1 MVDQLQHATEALRK
15 ALVQVERLKRTN
27 RALLE
32 RSSEP
37 IAIVGMSCRFPGGV
51 DSPEGLWQMVADA
64 RDVMSEFPTDRGWD
78 LAGLF
83 DPDPDVRH
91 KSYARTGGFVDG
103 VADFDPAFFGISPS
117 EALAMDPQHRML
129 LELSWEA
136 LERAGIDPTG
146 LRGSATGVFAGLI
159 VGGYGMLAEEI
170 EGYRLTGMTSSV
182 ASGRVAYVLGL
193 EGPAVSV
200 DTACSSSLVALHM
213 AVGSLRSG
221 ECDLA
226 LAGGVTVN
234 ATPDIFVEFSR
245 WRGLSPDGRCKAFAA
260 AADGT
265 GFSEG
270 GGMLVL
276 QRLSDARRLGHP
288 VLAVVVGS
296 AVNQDGASNGLTAP
310 NGPSQQ
316 RVVRAAL
323 ANAGLSAAE
332 VDVVEGHGTG
342 TTLGDPI
349 EAQALLATYGQ
360 DRGEP
365 GEPLWLGSVK
375 SNMGHTQAA
384 AGVAGVIKMVLAMR
398 HELLPATLHVDV
410 PSPHV
415 DWSAGAVELLT
426 APRVWPAGARTR
438 RAGVS
443 SFGISGTNAHVI
455 IEAVPV
461 VPRRE
466 AGWAGPVVPWV
477 VSAKSESALRGQA
490 ARLAAYVRGDDGLDV
505 ADVGWS
511 LAGRSVFE
519 HRAVVVGGDR
529 DRLLAGLDELAGD
542 QLGGSV
548 VRGTATAA
556 GKTVFVFPGQGSQ
569 WLGMGMGLHAGYPVF
584 AEAFNTV
591 VGELDRH
598 LLRPLREVMW
608 GHDENLLNS
617 TEFAQPALFAVEV
630 ALFRLLGSWGVRPD
644 FVMGHSIGEL
654 SAAHV
659 AGVLSLENAA
669 VLVAA
674 RGRLM
679 QALPAG
685 GAMVAVQAAEEEVR
699 PLLSAE
705 VDIAAVNGPAS
716 LVISGA
722 QNAVAAVADQL
733 RADGRRVHQ
742 LAVSHAFHS
751 PLMDPMIDE
760 FAAVAAGIAIGR
772 PTIGVISNVTGQL
785 AGDDFGSAAYW
796 RRHIRQ
802 AVRFADSVRFAQA
815 AGGSRFL
822 EVGPSGGLVASIEES
837 LPDVAVTTMSALR
850 KDRPEPATLTNAVAQ
865 GFVTGMD
872 LDWRAVVGE
881 AQFVE
886 LPTYAFQRRR
896 FWLSGDGVAADA
908 AGLGLAASEHAL
920 LGAVID
926 LPASGGVV
934 LTGRLSPS
942 VQGWLADHSVAGV
955 TIFPGAGFVE
965 LAIRAGDEVGCGVV
979 DELTLAAPLV
989 LPASGSVAVQV
1000 VVNGP
1005 DESGVRGVSVYSR
1018 GDVGTGWV
1026 LHAEGAL
1033 RAGSAEPTADL
1044 AMWPPAGAV
1053 PVEVAD
1059 GYQQLAERGYGYGPA
1074 FRGLTAMW
1082 RRGDEVFA
1090 EVALP
1095 ADAGVSVTGFGVHPV
1110 LLDAALHAVVLSA
1123 ESAERGQGSVLVPF
1137 SWQGVSLHAA
1147 GASAVRA
1154 RIAPVG
1160 PSAVSIEL
1168 ADGLGLPV
1176 LSVASMLARPV
1187 TDQQLRAAVSSSGPD
1202 RLFEVTWS
1210 PQPSAAVEPLPVC
1223 AWGTTEDSAAVVF
1236 ESVPLAGDVV
1246 AGVYAA
1252 TSSVLDVLQSWLTR
1266 DGAGVLVV
1274 MTRGAVALPGED
1286 VTDLAG
1292 AAVWGLVRS
1301 AQTEH
1306 PGRIVLVDS
1315 DAPLDDSA
1323 LAAVVTT
1330 GEPQVLWRRG
1340 EVYTARV
1347 HGSRAVGGLLV
1358 PPSDR
1363 PWRLAMSTAGT
1374 FENLRL
1380 ELIPDADAP
1389 LGPGQVRV
1397 AVSAIAA
1404 NFRDVMIALGLY
1416 PDPDAVMGVEACGVV
1431 IETSL
1436 NKGSF
1441 AVGDRVMG
1449 LFPEGTGT
1457 VASTDQR
1464 LLVKVPAGW
1473 SHTAAATTSVVFAT
1487 AHYALVDLAA
1497 ARSGQRVLIHAG
1509 TGGVGMAAVQLARHL
1524 GLEVFA
1530 TASKGKWDTL
1540 RAMGFD
1546 DDHISDS
1553 RSLEFEDKFRA
1564 ATGGRGFDV
1573 VLDSLA
1579 GEFVDASLRLVAPG
1593 GVFLEMGKTDIR
1605 DPGVIAQQYPGVRYR
1620 AFDLFEAGPDRI
1632 AQILAE
1638 LATLFGDGVLRP
1650 LPVTTFDVRCAP
1662 AALRYL
1668 SQARHTGK
1676 VVMLMPGSWAA
1687 GTVLIT
1693 GGTGMA
1699 GSAVARHVVARHG
1712 VRNLVLVS
1720 RRGPDA
1726 PGAAELVA
1734 ELAAAGAQVQ
1744 VVACDAADRA
1754 ALAKVIADIPVQHP
1768 LSGVIHTAGAL
1779 DDAVVM
1785 SLTPD
1790 RVDVVLRSKVDA
1802 AWHLHELT
1810 RDLDVSAFVMFSSMA
1825 GLVGSSGQANYAA
1838 ANSFLDALA
1847 AHRRAHGLPAIS
1859 LGWGLWDQASA
1870 MTGGL
1875 DAADLARLGREG
1887 VLALSTAEALELF
1900 DTAMIV
1906 DEPFLA
1912 PARIDLTAL
1921 RAHAVAVPPMFSDL
1935 ASAPTRRQVD
1945 DSVAAAKS
1953 KSALA
1958 HRLHGLPE
1966 AEQHAVLLGLVRLH
1980 IATVLGNITPE
1991 AIDPDKAFQDLGF
2004 DSLTAVEMRNR
2015 LKSATGLSLSPTLI
2029 FDYPTPNRLASYIRT
2044 ELAGLPQEI
2053 KHTPAVRTTS
2063 EDPIAIVG
2071 MACRYPG
2078 GVNSPDDMW
2087 DMLIQGRDVL
2097 SEFPADRGW
2106 DLAGLYNPDPD
2117 AAGACYTRTGGF
2129 VDGVGDFDPAFFGV
2143 GPSEALAMDPQHRM
2157 LLELSW
2163 EALERAGIDP
2173 TGLRGSAT
2181 GVFAGVMTQGYGMFA
2196 AEPVEGFRLTGQ
2208 LSSVAS
2214 GRVAYV
2220 LGLEGPAVSVDT
2232 ACSSSLVALH
2242 MAVGSLRSGECDLAL
2257 AGGVTVN
2264 ATPTVFVEFSRH
2276 RGLAP
2281 DGRCKPY
2288 AGRADGVGWSE
2299 GGGMLV
2305 LQRLSDARRLGHP
2318 VLAVVVG
2325 SAVNQDGASNG
2336 LTAPNGPSQQRVVRA
2351 ALANAG
2357 LSAAEVDVVEGHGT
2371 GTTLGD
2377 PIEAQALL
2385 ATYGQDRGEPG
2396 EPLWLGSVKS
2406 NMGHTQAAAG
2416 VAGVIKMVLAMRH
2429 ELLPATLHVDVPS
2442 PHVDWSAGAVELLT
2456 APRVW
2461 PAGARTR
2468 RAGVSSFGISGTN
2481 AHVIIEAVPVVPR
2494 REAGWAGPVVPW
2506 VVSAKSESA
2515 LRGQAAR
2522 LAAYVRGD
2530 DGLDVADVGWSLAGR
2545 SVFEHRAVVVGGD
2558 RDRLLA
2564 GLDELA
2570 GDQLGGSVVRGTAT
2584 AAGKTVFVFPGQGS
2598 QWLGMGIE
2606 LLDTAPAFAQQID
2619 ACAEAFAEFVDWS
2632 LVDVL
2637 RGAPGAPGLDRVDV
2651 VQPVLFAVMVSL
2663 AELWKS
2669 VAVHPDAVIGH
2680 SQGEIAAAYVAGA
2693 LSLRDAARVVTLRS
2707 KLLAGL
2713 AGPGGMVSI
2722 ACGADQARD
2731 LLAPFGD
2738 RVSIAV
2744 VNGPSAVVVSGEVGA
2759 LEELIAVC
2767 STKEL
2772 RTRRIEVDYASHSV
2786 EVEAIRGPLAEA
2798 LSGIEPRST
2807 RTVFFSTV
2815 TGNRLDTAGLDA
2827 DYWYRNVRQTVLF
2840 DQAVRNACEQG
2851 YRTFIESSPHPALI
2865 TGVEE
2870 TFAACTDGDSEAIVV
2885 PTLGRGDGGLHRFL
2899 LSAASA
2905 FVAGVAV
2912 NWRGT
2917 LDGAGYV
2924 ELPTY
2929 AFDKRRFWLSA
2940 EGSGADVSGLGL
2952 GASEHPLLGAVVDLP
2967 ASGGV
2972 VLTGR
2977 LSPNVQPWLADH
2989 AVSDV
2994 VLFPGTGFVELAI
3007 RAGDEVGCSVLDEL
3021 TLAAP
3026 LLLPA
3031 TGSVAVQ
3038 VVVDAGRDSN
3048 SRGVSIFSRA
3058 DAQAGWLLHA
3068 EGILRPGSVEPG
3080 ADLSV
3085 WPPAGAVTVD
3095 VADGYERL
3103 ATRGYR
3109 YGPAFRGLTAMWARG
3124 EEIFAE
3130 VRLPEAAGGV
3140 GGFGVHP
3147 ALLDAVLHAVV
3158 IAGDPDELALPFA
3171 WQGVSLHATGAS
3183 AVRARIA
3190 PAGPSAVS
3198 VELAD
3203 GLGLPVLSVASM
3215 VARPVTERQLL
3226 AAVSGS
3232 GPDRLFEVIWSPAS
3246 AATSPGPTPAYQIF
3260 ESVAADQDPV
3270 AGSYVRSHQAL
3281 AAVQSWLTD
3290 HESGVLVVATRGAM
3304 ALPREDVAD
3313 LAGAAVWGLVRSA
3326 QTEHPGRI
3334 VLVDS
3339 DAATDDAAIA
3349 MALATGEPQVVL
3361 RGGQVYT
3368 ARVRGSRAADAILVP
3383 PGDGPWRL
3391 GLGSAGTF
3399 ENLRLEPVPNA
3410 DAPLGPGQVRVAMR
3424 AIAANFRDIMI
3435 TLGMFTHDAL
3445 LGGEGAGVV
3454 VEVGP
3459 GVTEFSVGDS
3469 VFGFFPDGSGTLV
3482 AGDVR
3487 LLLPMPADWSYAEA
3501 AAISAVFTTAYY
3513 AFIHLADVQPGQRVL
3528 IHAGTGGV
3536 GMAAVQLARHLGL
3549 EVFATASKGKWD
3561 TLRAMGFDDDH
3572 ISDSRSL
3579 EFEDKFRAATG
3590 GRGFDVVLDSLAGE
3604 FVDASLRLVAPGGVF
3619 LEMGKTDIRDP
3630 GVIAQQYPGVRYRA
3644 FDLFEAGPDRIAQIL
3659 AELATLFGDGVLRP
3673 LPVTTFDV
3681 RCAPAA
3687 LRYLSQARHT
3697 GKVVMLMPG
3706 SWAAGTV
3713 LITGGTGMAGSAVA
3727 RHVVARHGVRNLVL
3741 VSRRGPDAPGAAE
3754 LVAELAAAG
3763 AQVQVVACDAADRAA
3778 LAKVIADIP
3787 VQHPLSGVIHTAGA
3801 LDDAVVM
3808 SLTPDRVDVVLRSK
3822 VDAAWHLHE
3831 LTRDLDVSAFV
3842 MFSSMAGLV
3851 GSSGQAN
3858 YAAANSFLDAL
3869 AAHRR
3874 AHGLPAISLG
3884 WGLWDQASAMT
3895 GGLDAADL
3903 ARLGR
3908 EGVLALSTAEALEL
3922 FDTAMIVDEPFLAPA
3937 RIDLTALRAHA
3948 VAVPPMF
3955 SDLASAPTRR
3965 QVDDSVAAAKS
3976 KSALAHRLH
3985 GLPEAEQHAVLL
3997 GLVRLHIATVL
4008 GNITPEAIDPDK
4020 AFQDLGFDSLTAVEM
4035 RNRLKSATGLSLS
4048 PTLIFDY
4055 PTPNRLASYIRT
4067 ELAGL
4072 PQEIKHTPA
4081 VRTTSEDPIAIVGM
4095 ACRYPGGVNSPDDMW
4110 DMLIQGRD
4118 VLSEFPADRGWDLA
4132 GLYNPDPD
4140 AAGACYTRTGGF
4152 VDGVGD
4158 FDPAFFGVGPSEA
4171 LAMDP
4176 QHRMLLELS
4185 WEALERAGIDPT
4197 GLRGSATGVF
4207 AGVMTQ
4213 GYGMFAAEPV
4223 EGFRLTGQLSSV
4235 ASGRVAYVLG
4245 LEGPAVSVDT
4255 ACSSSL
4261 VALHM
4266 AVGSLRSGECDLALA
4281 GGVTVNATPDIFVEF
4296 SRWRGL
4302 SPDGRCKAF
4311 AAAADGTGFS
4321 EGGGM
4326 LVLQRLSDARRLGHP
4341 VLAVVV
4347 GSAVN
4352 QDGASNGLTA
4362 PNGPSQQRVV
4372 RAALANAGLSAAEV
4386 DVVEGHGT
4394 GTTLGDPIEAQAL
4407 LATYGQDRGEPGEPL
4422 WLGSVKSNMGHTQA
4436 AAGVAGVIKM
4446 VLAMRHEL
4454 LPATLH
4460 VDVPSPH
4467 VDWSAG
4473 AVELLTAPRVWPA
4486 GARTRRAGVS
4496 SFGIS
4501 GTNAHVI
4508 IEAVPVVP
4516 RREAGWAGPVVP
4528 WVVSA
4533 KSESAL
4539 RGQAARLA
4547 AYVRGD
4553 DGLDVADVG
4562 WSLAGRSVFEHRAV
4576 VVGGDRDRLLAGLD
4590 ELAGDQLGGS
4600 VVRGTATAAGKTV
4613 FVFPGQ
4619 GSQWLGMGMGLHAG
4633 YPVFAEAFNTVV
4645 GELDRH
4651 LLRPLREVMWGHD
4664 ENLLNSTEFAQPAL
4678 FAVEVALFRLLG
4690 SWGVRPDF
4698 VMGHSIGELSAAHVA
4713 GVLSLENAAVLVA
4726 ARGRLMQALPA
4737 GGAMVAVQA
4746 AEEEVRPLLSAEVDI
4761 AAVNGPAS
4769 LVISGAQN
4777 AVAAVADQLRAD
4789 GRRVHQLAVS
4799 HAFHSPLMDPM
4810 IDEFAA
4816 VAAGI
4821 AIGRPTIGVISN
4833 VTGQLAGDDFG
4844 SAAYWRRHIRQAVR
4858 FADSVRFAQAAGG
4871 SRFLEVGPSGGLV
4884 ASIEESLPDVAV
4896 TTMSALRKDRPEPAT
4911 LTNAVAQGFVTGMD
4925 LDWRAV
4931 VGEAQFVE
4939 LPTYAFQRR
4948 RFWLSGDGVAA
4959 DAAGLGLAAS
4969 EHALL
4974 GAVIDLPASGGVVLT
4989 GRLSPSVQGW
4999 LADHSVAGVTIFP
5012 GAGFVELAIRAGDEV
5027 GCGVV
5032 DELTLA
5038 APLVLPASGSV
5049 AVQVVVNGPDESGV
5063 RGVSVYSRGD
5073 VGTGWVLHAEGALRA
5088 GSAEPTADLAMWP
5101 PAGAV
5106 PVEVADGYQQLAER
5120 GYGYGPA
5127 FRGLTAMWRR
5137 GDEVFAEVA
5146 LPADAGVSVTGFGVH
5161 PVLLDAALH
5170 AVVLSAESAER
5181 GQGSVLVPFSWQGV
5195 SLHAAGAS
5203 AVRARIAPVGPSAV
5217 SIELADGL
5225 GLPVLSVASM
5235 LARPVTDQQL
5245 RAAVSSS
5252 GPDRLFEVTWSPQPS
5267 AAVEPLPVCAWGTTE
5282 DSAAVVFES
5291 VPLAGDVVAGV
5302 YAATS
5307 SVLDV
5312 LQSWL
5317 TRDGAGVLVVMTRG
5331 AVALP
5336 GEDVTDLAGAAVW
5349 GLVRSAQ
5356 TEHPGRIVLVDSDA
5370 PLDDSALAA
5379 VVTTGEPQVLWRRG
5393 EVYTARVHGSRAV
5406 GGLLVPPSDRPWRL
5420 AMSTAGTFENLRLEL
5435 IPDADAPLGPGQVR
5449 VAVSAIAANFRDV
5462 MIALGLYPDPDA
5474 VMGVEACGVVIETS
5488 LNKGSFA
5495 VGDRVMGL
5503 FPEGTGTVAS
5513 TDQRLLVK
5521 VPAGWSHTAAATTSV
5536 VFATA
5541 HYALVD
5547 LAAARSGQRVLIH
5560 AGTGGVGMAAV
5571 QLARHLGL
5579 EVFATASKGKW
5590 DTLRA
5595 MGFDDDHISDSR
5607 SLEFEDKFRAATGGR
5622 GFDVV
5627 LDSLAGEFVDASL
5640 RLVAP
5645 GGVFL
5650 EMGKTDIRDPGVI
5663 AQQYPGVRYRAF
5675 DLFEAGPD
5683 RIAQILAELATLFG
5697 DGVLRPLPVTTFDV
5711 RCAPAAL
5718 RYLSQARHTGKVVML
5733 MPGSWAAGTVL
5744 ITGGTGMAGSAVA
5757 RHVVAR
5763 HGVRNLVLVSRRGP
5777 DAPGAAEL
5785 VAELAAAGAQVQV
5798 VACDAADRAALAK
5811 VIADIPVQH
5820 PLSGVIHTAG
5830 ALDDAVVMSL
5840 TPDRVDV
5847 VLRSKVDAA
5856 WHLHELTRD
5865 LDVSAFVMFSSMAGL
5880 VGSSGQANYA
5890 AANSFLDA
5898 LAAHRRAHGLP
5909 AISLGWG
5916 LWDQA
5921 SAMTGGL
5928 ATVDFKRFARDG
5940 IVAMSS
5946 ADALQLFDTA
5956 MIVDEPFMLPA
5967 HIDFAAL
5974 KVKFDGGTLPP
5985 MFVDLINAP
5994 TRRQVD
6000 DSLAAAKSKSA
6011 LLQRLEGLPEDEQ
6024 HAVLLDLVRSH
6035 IATVLGS
6042 ASPEA
6047 IDPDRAFQEL
6057 GFDSLTAV
6065 EMRNRLK
6072 SATGLALSPTLI
6084 FDYPNSA
6091 ALAGYMRRELLGSS
6105 PQDTSAVA
6113 AGEAELQRIVASI
6126 PVKRLR
6132 QAGVL
6137 DLLLA
6142 LANETETSGQD
6153 PALAPTAEQEIA
6165 DMDLDDLVN
6174 AAFRNDDE

>member
-569 WLGMGMGLHAGYPVF
+569 WLGMGIELLDTAPAF
-584 AEAFNTV
+584 AQQIDACAEAFAEFV
-591 VGELDRH
+591 DWSLVDVLRGAPGAPGLDR
-598 LLRPLREVMW
+598 V
-608 GHDENLLNS
+608 DVV
-617 TEFAQPALFAVEV
+617 QPVLFAVMVSLAELWKSV
-630 ALFRLLGSWGVRPD
+630 AVHPD
-644 FVMGHSIGEL
+644 AVIGHSQGEIAAAYVAGALSLRDAARVVTLRSKLLAGLAGPGGMVSIACGADQARDLLAPFGDRVSIAVVNGPSAVVVSGEVGALEELIAVCSTKELRTRRIEVDYASHSVEVEAIRGPLAEALSGIEPRSTRTVFFSTVTGNRLDTAGLDADYWYRNVRQTVLFDQAVRNACEQGYRTFIESSPHPALITGVEETFAACTDGDSEAIVVPTLGRGDGGLHRFLL
-654 SAAHV
+654 SAASAFV
-659 AGVLSLENAA
+659 AGV
-669 VLVAA
+669 
-674 RGRLM
+674 
-679 QALPAG
+679 
-685 GAMVAVQAAEEEVR
+685 
-699 PLLSAE
+699 
-705 VDIAAVNGPAS
+705 AVNWRGT
-716 LVISGA
+716 LDGA
-722 QNAVAAVADQL
+722 
-733 RADGRRVHQ
+733 G
-742 LAVSHAFHS
+742 
-751 PLMDPMIDE
+751 
-760 FAAVAAGIAIGR
+760 
-772 PTIGVISNVTGQL
+772 
-785 AGDDFGSAAYW
+785 Y
-796 RRHIRQ
+796 
-802 AVRFADSVRFAQA
+802 
-815 AGGSRFL
+815 
-822 EVGPSGGLVASIEES
+822 
-837 LPDVAVTTMSALR
+837 
-850 KDRPEPATLTNAVAQ
+850 
-865 GFVTGMD
+865 
-872 LDWRAVVGE
+872 
-881 AQFVE
+881 VE
-886 LPTYAFQRRR
+886 LPTYAFDKRR
-896 FWLSGDGVAADA
+896 FWLSAEGSGADVS
-908 AGLGLAASEHAL
+908 GLGLGASEHPL
-920 LGAVID
+920 LGAVVD

-934 LTGRLSPS
+934 LTGRLSPN
-942 VQGWLADHSVAGV
+942 VQPWLADHAVSDVV
-955 TIFPGAGFVE
+955 LFPGTGFVD
-965 LAIRAGDEVGCGVV
+965 LAIRAGDEVGCSVL
-979 DELTLAAPLV
+979 DELTLAAPLL
-989 LPASGSVAVQV
+989 LPATGSVAVQV
-1000 VVNGP
+1000 VVDAGRDSN
-1005 DESGVRGVSVYSR
+1005 SRGVSIFSR
-1018 GDVGTGWV
+1018 ADAQAGWL
-1026 LHAEGAL
+1026 LHAEGIL
-1033 RAGSAEPTADL
+1033 RPGSVEPGADL
-1044 AMWPPAGAV
+1044 SVWPPAGAV
-1053 PVEVAD
+1053 TVDVAD
-1059 GYQQLAERGYGYGPA
+1059 GYERLATRGYRYGPA

-1082 RRGDEVFA
+1082 ARGEEIFA
-1090 EVALP
+1090 EVRLP
-1095 ADAGVSVTGFGVHPV
+1095 EAAGGVGGFGVHPA
-1110 LLDAALHAVVLSA
+1110 LLDAVLHAVVIAGDPDELA
-1123 ESAERGQGSVLVPF
+1123 LPF
-1137 SWQGVSLHAA
+1137 AWQGVSLHAT

-1154 RIAPVG
+1154 RIAPAG
-1160 PSAVSIEL
+1160 PSAVSVEL

-1176 LSVASMLARPV
+1176 LSVASMVARPV
-1187 TDQQLRAAVSSSGPD
+1187 TERQLLAAVSGSGPD
-1202 RLFEVTWS
+1202 RLFEVIWS
-1210 PQPSAAVEPLPVC
+1210 PASAATSPGPTP
-1223 AWGTTEDSAAVVF
+1223 AYQIF
-1236 ESVPLAGDVV
+1236 ESVAADQDPV
-1246 AGVYAA
+1246 AGSYVRSHQALAA
-1252 TSSVLDVLQSWLTR
+1252 VQSWLT
-1266 DGAGVLVV
+1266 DHESGVLVV
-1274 MTRGAVALPGED
+1274 ATRGAMALPRED
-1286 VTDLAG
+1286 VADLAG

-1315 DAPLDDSA
+1315 DAATDDAAIAMA
-1323 LAAVVTT
+1323 LAT
-1330 GEPQVLWRRG
+1330 GEPQVVLRG
-1340 EVYTARV
+1340 GQVYTARV
-1347 HGSRAVGGLLV
+1347 RGSRAADAILV
-1358 PPSDR
+1358 PPGDG
-1363 PWRLAMSTAGT
+1363 PWRLGLGSAGT

-1380 ELIPDADAP
+1380 EPVPNADAP

-1397 AVSAIAA
+1397 AMRAIAA
-1404 NFRDVMIALGLY
+1404 NFRDIMITLGMFTHDALLGGEG
-1416 PDPDAVMGVEACGVV
+1416 AGVV
-1431 IETSL
+1431 VEVGPGVTEFS
-1436 NKGSF
+1436 
-1441 AVGDRVMG
+1441 VGDSVFG
-1449 LFPEGTGT
+1449 FFPDGSGTL
-1457 VASTDQR
+1457 VAGDVR
-1464 LLVKVPAGW
+1464 LLLPMPADW
-1473 SHTAAATTSVVFAT
+1473 SYAEAAAISAVFTTAY
-1487 AHYALVDLAA
+1487 YAFIHLADVQP
-1497 ARSGQRVLIHAG
+1497 GQRVLIHAG

-1620 AFDLFEAGPDRI
+1620 AFDLFEPGRPRMH
-1632 AQILAE
+1632 QYMLE

-1650 LPVTTFDVRCAP
+1650 LPVTTFDVRRAP

-2143 GPSEALAMDPQHRM
+2143 GPSEALAMDPQQRM

-2994 VLFPGTGFVELAI
+2994 VLFPGTGFVDLAI

-3644 FDLFEAGPDRIAQIL
+3644 FDLFEPGRPRMHQYML
-3659 AELATLFGDGVLRP
+3659 ELATLFGDGVLRP

-3681 RCAPAA
+3681 RRAPAA

-4176 QHRMLLELS
+4176 QQRMLLELS

-4858 FADSVRFAQAAGG
+4858 FADSLRFAQAAGG